1 MTTPEL
7 GKLEYVP
14 VREIWADEARD
25 FTPWLA
31 ENLDQLAAELEM
43 SLELVKQEAPAG
55 RFRLDILARDVDFG
69 VMAAIENQLEPT
81 NHNHLGQI
89 LTYAGN
95 HDVRRLIWVA
105 PSFSPEHRAALE
117 WLNQWTDDEIEV
129 YGVEV
134 TAVRIGD
141 SLPAPVFNKVV
152 APSDRV
158 ERTRV
163 KVDSTLQPSD
173 LPMTRAQFY
182 SRFYRLLNSELADAG
197 IYPISA
203 AQGGWVARYRQYH
216 SACPGT
222 SYASMHDPPA
232 PDDGYV
238 YIGFRAWEENG
249 GSIIET
255 LREYQGDIER
265 KMSGVVVD
273 WNETDIW
280 VSRPA
285 SYNDTEE
292 EHTATR
298 AWMFQNL
305 VNLRNAVQPH
315 LEAATSERDTDE

>member
-14 VREIWADEARD
+14 VRDIWPDEARD

-31 ENLDQLAAELEM
+31 ENLDQLAAELDM
-43 SLELVKQEAPAG
+43 NLELVEQEAPAG

-105 PSFSPEHRAALE
+105 PNFSLEHRAALE

-134 TAVRIGD
+134 TAVRIGN

-152 APSDRV
+152 FPSVRVDRT
-158 ERTRV
+158 ELLPDR
-163 KVDSTLQPSD
+163 
-173 LPMTRAQFY
+173 PMTRAQFY
-182 SRFYRLLNSELADAG
+182 SRFYRLLNSELADEG

-216 SACPGT
+216 SDFPGT

-232 PDDGYV
+232 PDDGHV
-238 YIGFRAWEENG
+238 FIGFRAWDDNG
-249 GSIIET
+249 SAIIEA
-255 LREYQGDIER
+255 LREHKDKIDR
-265 KMSGVVVD
+265 VFPGVTAD
-273 WNETDIW
+273 WSETDIW

-285 SYNDTEE
+285 SYDDTEAD
-292 EHTATR
+292 HAITR

-305 VNLRNAVQPH
+305 VNLRNVIQPH
-315 LEAATSERDTDE
+315 LGVVMSELDADE

>member
-1 MTTPEL
+1 MATPEL
-7 GKLEYVP
+7 GKLEYLP
-14 VREIWADEARD
+14 VRDIWADEARD

-43 SLELVKQEAPAG
+43 NLELVEQEAPAG

-89 LTYAGN
+89 LIYAGN

-105 PSFSPEHRAALE
+105 PRFSPEHRAALE

-158 ERTRV
+158 ERARV

-182 SRFYRLLNSELADAG
+182 SRFYRLLNGKLANEG
-197 IYPISA
+197 IHPISA
-203 AQGGWVARYRQYH
+203 REGGWVARYRTYH
-216 SACPGT
+216 TNHYGT
-222 SYASMHDPPA
+222 SYASIHDPG
-232 PDDGYV
+232 DGYV
-238 YIGFRAWEENG
+238 WLGFRAWEEG
-249 GSIIET
+249 ET
-255 LREYQGDIER
+255 AMGLLREHRADIDHAIPDVEIDL
-265 KMSGVVVD
+265 G
-273 WNETDIW
+273 
-280 VSRPA
+280 
-285 SYNDTEE
+285 
-292 EHTATR
+292 
-298 AWMFQNL
+298 FL
-305 VNLRNAVQPH
+305 
-315 LEAATSERDTDE
+315 